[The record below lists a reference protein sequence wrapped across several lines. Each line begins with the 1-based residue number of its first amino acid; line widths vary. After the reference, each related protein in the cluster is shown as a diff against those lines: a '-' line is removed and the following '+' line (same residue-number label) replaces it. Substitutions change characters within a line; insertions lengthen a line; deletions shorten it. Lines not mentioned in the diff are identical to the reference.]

1 MVGAGGGVGT
11 NNIASVIA
19 HRAAEGL
26 EGAARRLG
34 GEAEV
39 RDDNVRVV
47 GDLDDAFGYGVDDRE
62 GQCFSKESHTWDKD
76 SIALNDRSLGKT
88 SACKTFD
95 ARAEFHLLF
104 VGHDR

>member
-47 GDLDDAFGYGVDDRE
+47 ALVAQQQVLGLEVAVRNLTLRQEVERLEQRAHDAARVGLRVDGLLDDAVE
-62 GQCFSKESHTWDKD
+62 QLPP
-76 SIALNDRSLGKT
+76 AAT
-88 SACKTFD
+88 SVTM
-95 ARAEFHLLF
+95 
-104 VGHDR
+104 